1 MSDTTPEL
9 AMVFPGQGSQAV
21 GMMAEWRGEAT
32 VTATFREAS
41 EALGYDLWAL
51 VTDGP
56 AEELDRTDRTQP
68 AILTASTALWR
79 LWQERGGAEPA
90 AMAGHSLGEYSALV
104 AAEALSLYDA
114 VALVADRGR
123 YMQEA
128 VPAESGAMTA
138 VIGLADERV
147 AEVCAGVAQGQVVQP
162 VNYNAPGQ
170 VVIAGERDAVE
181 RAGEAAKEA
190 GAKRVMPLP
199 VSAPSH
205 CSLMQPAAERLAA
218 RLEAVE
224 IGEPR
229 RRVLHNADLSVSS
242 DAEAIRQR
250 LVEQLA
256 RPVRWT
262 ETIQRMASEGAQTV
276 AECGPGKV
284 LTGLCR
290 RIDRGLQGV
299 ALSDPEAFDDAL
311 GHFRAAS

>member
-1 MSDTTPEL
+1 MSDATPEL
-9 AMVFPGQGSQAV
+9 TMVFPGQGSQAV
-21 GMMAEWRGEAT
+21 GMMAEWGAEAT

-51 VTDGP
+51 VAEGP

-68 AILTASTALWR
+68 AILTASIALWR

-90 AMAGHSLGEYSALV
+90 VMAGHSLGEYSALV
-104 AAEALSLYDA
+104 AAEALSLHDA

-128 VPAESGAMTA
+128 VPAGRGGMMA
-138 VIGLADERV
+138 VIGLADAGV
-147 AEVCAGVAQGQVVQP
+147 AEACAGAAQGQVVQP

-170 VVIAGERDAVE
+170 VVIAGEREAVE

-205 CSLMQPAAERLAA
+205 CSLMQHAAERLAA
-218 RLEAVE
+218 RLEEVD

-242 DAEAIRQR
+242 DAEAVRQR

-256 RPVRWT
+256 KPVRWT
-262 ETIQRMASEGAQTV
+262 ETVQRMAGEGVQTV

-284 LTGLCR
+284 LAGLCR
-290 RIDRGLQGV
+290 RIDRNLQGV
-299 ALSDPEAFDDAL
+299 ALSDPEAFDEAL
-311 GHFRAAS
+311 GRFQAAP